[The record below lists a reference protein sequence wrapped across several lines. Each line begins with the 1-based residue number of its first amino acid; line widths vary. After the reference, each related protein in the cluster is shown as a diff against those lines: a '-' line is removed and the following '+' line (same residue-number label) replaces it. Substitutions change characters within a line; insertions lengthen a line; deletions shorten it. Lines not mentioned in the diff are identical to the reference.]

1 MRKVER
7 PHPVNPVRNP
17 YHPEMWLTEQQ
28 KRNFDNI
35 LNVRMTNE

>member
-17 YHPEMWLTEQQ
+17 SHPEMWLSEQG
-28 KRNFDNI
+28 KRNVEFSEI
-35 LNVRMTNE
+35 YGRLVK